1 MRLLMSCQKPYI
13 CERNRIKR
21 VKWAKE
27 HKNLTVD
34 QWRKVFWTDES
45 PFVLQEN
52 CKKRVWK
59 LHDEKYAPNC
69 ITGTVKHDKKIIVWG
84 GFLANGGEHFAMDRR
99 HYN

>member
-1 MRLLMSCQKPYI
+1 MSCQKPYI
-13 CERNRIKR
+13 CEKNRIKR

-52 CKKRVWK
+52 CKKRYGNFMMK
-59 LHDEKYAPNC
+59 NTLQIA
-69 ITGTVKHDKKIIVWG
+69 
-84 GFLANGGEHFAMDRR
+84 
-99 HYN
+99 